1 MGSMESV
8 PAKMTGKLLQEL
20 DRLVK
25 EGWYASRSEAIR
37 DAVRDLVERR
47 KLDRLEA
54 AIEEDIEWGLHG
66 H

>member
-1 MGSMESV
+1 MESV
-8 PAKMTGKLLQEL
+8 PAKMTKRLIEEL
-20 DRLVK
+20 HRMVD

-37 DAVRDLVERR
+37 DAVRRLAGRR
-47 KLDRLEA
+47 KLDRLQS